1 SYSYTD
7 SEEEIRA
14 ADKVIFPGV
23 GEASS
28 AMAYLNEKGLSRLIP
43 TLKQPVLGTCVGLQ
57 LMCRHSQ
64 EGDVPCMGIFDV
76 DVIRFPE
83 VAGYKVP
90 HIGWNSI
97 HDYRSPLLKEVPND
111 AYVYFVHSYYAP
123 VCPHTVAVCEYI
135 QPFSA
140 MLQKDN
146 FYAAQFHCEISGDA
160 GQKVLES
167 FLKIYLIRMVI
178 IPAIDL
184 IDGKCVRLTQGDYG
198 QKKIYNEIP
207 LEVARQFEDAGLTRL
222 HLVDLDGAKAKKV
235 VNWKVLELLA
245 G

>member
-1 SYSYTD
+1 MVPGTRFCAESGFFVCKSMNTVIIKYNAGNVQSVMYALDRLGVSYSYTD

-111 AYVYFVHSYYAP
+111 AYVYFVHSYYAS

-167 FLKIYLIRMVI
+167 FLKI
-178 IPAIDL
+178 
-184 IDGKCVRLTQGDYG
+184 
-198 QKKIYNEIP
+198 
-207 LEVARQFEDAGLTRL
+207 
-222 HLVDLDGAKAKKV
+222 
-235 VNWKVLELLA
+235 
-245 G
+245 